1 MEKVGILFTCIQ
13 TLIAVL
19 AAIIAFLEYR
29 KHVEQNR
36 YAVLSEYN
44 SRYCNDKNIEVV
56 VKYLIWFLEG
66 HGSKNETEP
75 KKPTIYE
82 KEMFMRFFE
91 ELQLQIENDRIGEGK
106 VEDFFAYYAV
116 AAAMCHDFVDGTELN
131 DEKSPEV
138 WARYKDFVHSFPEL
152 PNMISDDYTKHNP
165 DSNKGGLTLL
175 IK

>member
-1 MEKVGILFTCIQ
+1 MNEKMV
-13 TLIAVL
+13 V
-19 AAIIAFLEYR
+19 FL
-29 KHVEQNR
+29 Q
-36 YAVLSEYN
+36 
-44 SRYCNDKNIEVV
+44 
-56 VKYLIWFLEG
+56 
-66 HGSKNETEP
+66 P

-131 DEKSPEV
+131 GEKSPEV